1 MSNRNR
7 PFGFMINS
15 PATRIANIRDT
26 AAPAQSMAPTYD
38 PLNGPRRF
46 TPSDLTFGPDL
57 QTLEELRGELERKF
71 R

>member
-7 PFGFMINS
+7 PFGLMINS
-15 PATRIANIRDT
+15 PVTRIASIRNT
-26 AAPAQSMAPTYD
+26 AAPAQSKAPTYD
-38 PLNGPRRF
+38 PRNGPRRL

-57 QTLEELRGELERKF
+57 QTLEELRSELDRKF